1 MHICYHFYTVHY
13 TVYHSKK
20 TKKRRCAQLHA
31 VDEWCLLSVWR
42 GDRSEEAK
50 TPHLKSAV
58 PPILAKQ
65 ESLLWARVYVSL
77 QVFPPT
83 ALHPIL
89 LNKGTWGSGLK
100 WEWLMNGEGQID
112 MWRFVRWVPNL
123 STADYHSLMS
133 TPVCVCLCVSLSLLL
148 CRGLLFPL
156 QLCAAPE
163 WPMDHRCSV
172 NRETHTSVI
181 KAVGGLVLYQ
191 VPPIPLFKARP
202 PHIIQS
208 RLPNWSLCEASFAP
222 GSFVTF

>member
-20 TKKRRCAQLHA
+20 TKKCRCAQLHA

-100 WEWLMNGEGQID
+100 WEWAHE
-112 MWRFVRWVPNL
+112 WRGTNWHVAFCEVSAQPLDRWLPFANE
-123 STADYHSLMS
+123 HS
-133 TPVCVCLCVSLSLLL
+133 CLCVSL
-148 CRGLLFPL
+148 CFPL
-156 QLCAAPE
+156 PVSLQRAPFSSPALC
-163 WPMDHRCSV
+163 S
-172 NRETHTSVI
+172 
-181 KAVGGLVLYQ
+181 
-191 VPPIPLFKARP
+191 
-202 PHIIQS
+202 S
-208 RLPNWSLCEASFAP
+208 RVADGP
-222 GSFVTF
+222 